1 MSRLKIYFDNCCFN
15 RPFDNQKNI
24 KIFLETH
31 AKLYIQQKIVERK
44 YDLVW
49 SYILEFENE
58 QNPFELRKKAIL
70 KWKDLASEF
79 VAENEE
85 ILNISEFLIRKG
97 LKPKDALHVSCAK
110 YANCDCFFTTDKD
123 ILKKNISKI
132 QLFNPVDFIELM
144 EDNNENR

>member
-1 MSRLKIYFDNCCFN
+1 LKIYFDNCCFN

-31 AKLYIQQKIVERK
+31 AKLYIQQKILEGK
-44 YDLVW
+44 YELVW

-58 QNPFELRKKAIL
+58 QNPFELRRKAIL
-70 KWKDLASEF
+70 QWKNLASEF
-79 VAENEE
+79 VEENDE
-85 ILNISEFLIRKG
+85 ILNNSDFLIRKG

-110 YANCDCFFTTDKD
+110 YAGCDCFFTTDKG
-123 ILKKNISKI
+123 ILKKSIDKI
-132 QLFNPVDFIELM
+132 QLFNPVDFVEFL